1 MSKDNLDELILKM
14 NEDLENVQKSLI
26 KARAKES
33 SNSKTKQEALM
44 YIEKA
49 EKVIEQAET
58 GKINLSDEQ
67 VDRIKET
74 LQKILQLF
82 RYT

>member
-1 MSKDNLDELILKM
+1 MNNDLDELISKM
-14 NEDLENVQKSLI
+14 SEDLLNVQRSLE
-26 KARAKES
+26 KARTKEN

-58 GKINLSDEQ
+58 GKINLSEEQ
-67 VDRIKET
+67 VSRIKET

>member
-1 MSKDNLDELILKM
+1 MNNDLDELISKM
-14 NEDLENVQKSLI
+14 NEDLENVHKTLQ
-26 KARAKES
+26 KARFKES

-49 EKVIEQAET
+49 EKVIEQAES